1 MNEPD
6 RAMSAY
12 ESALRHNPYS
22 IPALTQIA
30 ALCRAREQYGKTNGE
45 IWGALG
51 HCYLMMDNLQKAYT
65 AYQQALYHLPNP
77 KEPKL
82 WYGIGILY
90 DRYGSYEHAEEAF
103 SAVIRMEP
111 KFEKANE
118 IYFRLG
124 IIYKQQGKYDTSLS
138 CFRYILSCP
147 PKPLTEIDIW
157 FQIGHVYEQQ
167 KEYRAAQEAYERVL
181 AENPNHA
188 KVLQQLGWLYHQQ
201 NSNFSNQDLAISFL
215 TRSLEAD
222 MNDAQTWYLLG
233 RCYMAQQK
241 YNKAYEAYQQAV
253 YRDGRNPTFWCSIGV
268 LYYQI
273 NQYRDALDAYSRA
286 IRLNPYI
293 SEVWYDLGTLYES
306 CNNQINDAL
315 DAYTRASELDP
326 SNPHIKQRL
335 QMLRNAQASGGQ
347 VQAGAAQPQQPMP
360 QDMAYPN
367 GSGVHGNSAPQFY
380 TGPAPPNQMSRFPGP
395 SQQDQRPPH
404 GGLLPPPPM
413 DQDRR
418 DVDRRELP
426 PPSHYPPHSQTR
438 DDRPLNSL
446 ANEAVRQQQLQ
457 QSSGR
462 KQRADHASSPK
473 SQEVRRTG
481 GGRQSGRPA
490 LSPTGG
496 DANAL
501 PSDSQDDYPGRH
513 MHAPRGSPRLYP
525 AHSIDRPQ
533 EGRVADILSRPS
545 DSMSQQPDA
554 LRPIESLHHRQSE
567 TIPRL
572 PEMHSRLPEG
582 GRAEGRQEGYGSDS
596 RGDAGDDFR
605 HERAGRSDRLSDRFG
620 MEPER
625 GGFRPVERSD
635 HSRTV
640 DYTNRSGESGSRV
653 GEGRLDILTDGH
665 RRSSDSRPES
675 RGRGDAKRRVDRS
688 PSPPPKRE
696 SHYDAGESR
705 RVERRHP
712 STPPRQADTEGE
724 RVRRGGSPEDYKNA
738 RPSSNGRGRYGSS
751 REWDERDEE
760 EERERDDYQRSEGY
774 QRPVKDEQ
782 KQSEQQLGS
791 LDKGRGGDRSSDR
804 SLTQKSEEG
813 SPKGKFSEYAEKT
826 ERAGSEGSEDHER
839 AVKGREEHEEE
850 AGRSAPARLPPP
862 SSFADSPSPSPSPP
876 PRDGLAALASYGEE
890 TARDRSSTPGEPL
903 SPVDKPESS
912 APAESVG
919 KRKSDDEE
927 TSLKRPFVEEEE
939 EGPQERKRA
948 KNGEEEKGEKDD

>member
-1 MNEPD
+1 MSTAQKLQAQNEQNWLQVGTLAESMNEPD

-30 ALCRAREQYGKTNGE
+30 ALCRAREQYGKAVEYFQRILNIDQTNGE

-335 QMLRNAQASGGQ
+335 QMLRNAQANGGQ

-360 QDMAYPN
+360 QDMAYAN
-367 GSGVHGNSAPQFY
+367 GNGVHPNSAPQFY
-380 TGPAPPNQMSRFPGP
+380 QGPQPPNQMSRFPGP
-395 SQQDQRPPH
+395 SQQDHRQH
-404 GGLLPPPPM
+404 GPIPSPM
-413 DQDRR
+413 
-418 DVDRRELP
+418 DRRELDRRDLP
-426 PPSHYPPHSQTR
+426 LPSYYPPHSQTR
-438 DDRPLNSL
+438 DERPLNQL
-446 ANEAVRQQQLQ
+446 ANEAVRQQQALQ
-457 QSSGR
+457 QSSSGR
-462 KQRADHASSPK
+462 KHRGDHVGSPK
-473 SQEVRRTG
+473 AQDSRR
-481 GGRQSGRPA
+481 GGRRAAGSPPA
-490 LSPTGG
+490 PGG
-496 DANAL
+496 DGPAPSAL
-501 PSDSQDDYPGRH
+501 DSHPHEDYPGRH
-513 MHAPRGSPRLYP
+513 MQAPRGSPRMYP
-525 AHSIDRPQ
+525 ADRPQ
-533 EGRVADILSRPS
+533 ERES
-545 DSMSQQPDA
+545 
-554 LRPIESLHHRQSE
+554 LRPIDSQHPRHHE
-567 TIPRL
+567 NIPRL
-572 PEMHSRLPEG
+572 PEMHARQPEG
-582 GRAEGRQEGYGSDS
+582 GRDLYGPESRRGEAEDLRHGQEWRERYG
-596 RGDAGDDFR
+596 A
-605 HERAGRSDRLSDRFG
+605 ESDRVRGLDSLSNKA
-620 MEPER
+620 EP
-625 GGFRPVERSD
+625 
-635 HSRTV
+635 RTV
-640 DYTNRSGESGSRV
+640 DYTARSESGQDGGR
-653 GEGRLDILTDGH
+653 GEPA
-665 RRSSDSRPES
+665 RRPTDSRLERLES
-675 RGRGDAKRRVDRS
+675 RAEARRVVERS
-688 PSPPPKRE
+688 PSPPPRE
-696 SHYDAGESR
+696 SSYDAAYR
-705 RVERRHP
+705 DKIP
-712 STPPRQADTEGE
+712 DSTPPHRPSESD
-724 RVRRGGSPEDYKNA
+724 RRLEVASPEDSK
-738 RPSSNGRGRYGSS
+738 PSQGSNGRGRLEGSMDPERDRSPSAEYGRSDREDS
-751 REWDERDEE
+751 RERELERKRDRS
-760 EERERDDYQRSEGY
+760 EEREERTKE
-774 QRPVKDEQ
+774 
-782 KQSEQQLGS
+782 
-791 LDKGRGGDRSSDR
+791 RGGERLPERDSASGTSRHEKEDDGAEPLPRAKTPEQPERR
-804 SLTQKSEEG
+804 SLVEDIL
-813 SPKGKFSEYAEKT
+813 
-826 ERAGSEGSEDHER
+826 ERAKTTPE
-839 AVKGREEHEEE
+839 KGQEENKEENE
-850 AGRSAPARLPPP
+850 SPSRVLPPIRTL
-862 SSFADSPSPSPSPP
+862 SSSPSPP
-876 PRDGLAALASYGEE
+876 PRDGLAALASYGDD
-890 TARDRSSTPGEPL
+890 TNKDRSDSPASSPERSAGPVSETGDAFTGRTEKGERDEDGSL
-903 SPVDKPESS
+903 
-912 APAESVG
+912 
-919 KRKSDDEE
+919 KRRIGSDDEGD
-927 TSLKRPFVEEEE
+927 RP
-939 EGPQERKRA
+939 ERKRSRA
-948 KNGEEEKGEKDD
+948 GNEDGDADRTD